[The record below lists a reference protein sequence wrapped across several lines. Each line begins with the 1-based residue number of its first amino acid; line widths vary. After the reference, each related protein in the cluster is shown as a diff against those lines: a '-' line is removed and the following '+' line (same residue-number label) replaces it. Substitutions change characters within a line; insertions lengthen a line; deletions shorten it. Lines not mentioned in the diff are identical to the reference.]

1 MKKTIF
7 RVGLKRPIN
16 NVNKNKTIPHK
27 NYKPQNIPQ
36 L

>member
-7 RVGLKRPIN
+7 RVGLKRPI